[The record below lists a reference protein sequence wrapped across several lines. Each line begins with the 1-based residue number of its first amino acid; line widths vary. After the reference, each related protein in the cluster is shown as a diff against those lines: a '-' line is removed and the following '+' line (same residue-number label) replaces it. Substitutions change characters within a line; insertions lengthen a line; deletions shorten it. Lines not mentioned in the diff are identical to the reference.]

1 MLVAERHTLTTDSG
15 TTSADY
21 DFVMRCWTRSELDE
35 LLAGAGFVAVEY
47 RGAYDPTVP
56 LGSTD
61 RIVAVASRS

>member
-1 MLVAERHTLTTDSG
+1 M
-15 TTSADY
+15 SADY
-21 DFVMRCWTRSELDE
+21 DFVMRCWTQSELDE
-35 LLAGAGFVAVEY
+35 RLAGAGFVAVEF